1 MADHHANPDEAIRI
15 FEALQARH
23 AIGIHWGVFRLSDEG
38 WAEPR
43 EALTRALA
51 ERKIEPG
58 RFPAGEPGYIWTGD
72 SARAC

>member
-1 MADHHANPDEAIRI
+1 MAEQHVNPEEAVMI
-15 FEALQARH
+15 FEALQAQR

-51 ERKIEPG
+51 ERKIEPK
-58 RFPAGEPGYIWTGD
+58 RFEAGGPGYVW
-72 SARAC
+72 SAQA